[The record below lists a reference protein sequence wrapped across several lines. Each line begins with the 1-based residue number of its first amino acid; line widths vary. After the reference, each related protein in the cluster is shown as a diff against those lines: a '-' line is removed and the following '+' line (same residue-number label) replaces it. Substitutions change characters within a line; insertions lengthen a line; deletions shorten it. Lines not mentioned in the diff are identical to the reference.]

1 LSIAIKRATADEYNV
16 AAARKR
22 DTKNGIDQGASDEL
36 WAEKIVAF
44 RFPDSSESL
53 QQILSSAISFRMR
66 RFRDW
71 RRHYERRQKRAM
83 PGVPDLA
90 TGAQQTVMT
99 GTGSTGVRED
109 KGKGVALPADTDMH
123 RGSTE
128 QLNVPESLALSKQSF
143 QSAKFE
149 APKSI
154 SQSTAVSVSVR
165 SVVAGVF
172 MEWPDP
178 PRIAG
183 NTNAA
188 SNDAGNDQVR
198 CPYCFDLLDRAEM
211 SSKSKWRS
219 VSTHA
224 AKAYHLHSANH
235 PTGSI

>member
-16 AAARKR
+16 AAARRR

-53 QQILSSAISFRMR
+53 QHILSSAISFRMR

-71 RRHYERRQKRAM
+71 KRHYEKRQRRAM
-83 PGVPDLA
+83 ASVPNLA

-99 GTGSTGVRED
+99 GTGSTGTRED

-128 QLNVPESLALSKQSF
+128 QLNVPESFALSKQSF

-172 MEWPDP
+172 MDWPDP
-178 PRIAG
+178 PRLVG
-183 NTNAA
+183 NAA

-219 VSTHA
+219 VSTPA
-224 AKAYHLHSANH
+224 AKAYHLHSANR

>member
-1 LSIAIKRATADEYNV
+1 M
-16 AAARKR
+16 
-22 DTKNGIDQGASDEL
+22 AS
-36 WAEKIVAF
+36 
-44 RFPDSSESL
+44 
-53 QQILSSAISFRMR
+53 
-66 RFRDW
+66 
-71 RRHYERRQKRAM
+71 
-83 PGVPDLA
+83 VPNLA

-99 GTGSTGVRED
+99 GTGSTGTRED

-128 QLNVPESLALSKQSF
+128 QLNVPESFALSKQSF

-172 MEWPDP
+172 MDWPDP
-178 PRIAG
+178 PRLVG
-183 NTNAA
+183 NAA

-219 VSTHA
+219 VSTPA
-224 AKAYHLHSANH
+224 AKAYHLHSANR